1 LYQLLE
7 IKEMEKYIQIF
18 VNSYRGY
25 AGYLWNEITNPHFK
39 NYFYWLIGV
48 SLFFFALELIKPWR
62 KEQSKFRKDFWLDL
76 FYMFFNFFLFSLIFY
91 NAASD
96 VFVNLFNDFLGVFG
110 ITNLIAVKIISW
122 AVWIQLLVMF
132 IIRDFIQFWVHR
144 LLHLSPVLWEFHKVH
159 HSVEQMGFAA
169 HLRYH
174 WMETVVY
181 RFIEYLPLAMIG
193 FGIDDFFIVHIISL
207 SIGHFNHSNFSFN
220 LGPLKYIIN
229 NPAMH
234 IWHHAHEWPKGKKY
248 GINFGISLS
257 LWDYVF
263 GTAVIPHNGRDIKL
277 GFPGLDQFPK
287 KFISQELHGFKKKSD

>member
-1 LYQLLE
+1 
-7 IKEMEKYIQIF
+7 MEKYIQIF

-25 AGYLWNEITNPHFK
+25 ADYLWNEITNPHLK

-48 SLFFFALELIKPWR
+48 SLFFFALELLKPWR

-220 LGPLKYIIN
+220 LGPLKYIVN

-234 IWHHAHEWPKGKKY
+234 IWHHAHEWPKGRKY

-257 LWDYVF
+257 FWDYVF